1 MKYNLTVILFF
12 FITLSGFSQNT
23 RDVVYLKNGSV
34 VKGYITEMNPAEN
47 LKIKTADGSL
57 FVYKMSEVLKME
69 KEQFVGQEINQ
80 ETSTSV
86 SQEAMDSYFKNF
98 LSEKRPALNFVGV
111 SKKNGIKKEVY
122 GQRVYEIEYELI
134 MDAKQDIY
142 INTNGLSAFAESFN
156 EKFAYT
162 LQNTSGYEAA
172 LTGSKD
178 RIQKG
183 QRIVANGTIN
193 FEETDNGWRATYF
206 KNENFKTVSSNY
218 VTPEMAQKIKEERAE
233 LTARKKQE
241 GNWKTADIAEVN
253 YQPLYVKAENVPV
266 FGIVTYRIVVNKLP
280 KKCEDCRNDNM
291 AAVQDAVYETLKET
305 NRYSVVDET
314 TFKAEENTG
323 MTFISLGGID
333 FDYKTD
339 YDAAGKDNEGFTCKI
354 SYSVSARVDLKSPQ
368 EAKLNDAKTYIA
380 STKPAYYFTSKKDAF
395 DKALEELKEDLK
407 KLVLKQEPIELELV
421 SIILDK
427 RDKVDKLVFKKP
439 AHFFNKGKLD
449 FIVLKK
455 GDIVFNGE
463 NYSLKDKIAECTFKG
478 EMTAT
483 EIICDVSG
491 GRNKKV
497 LADYVG
503 NMESVIAINTGN

>member
-1 MKYNLTVILFF
+1 MKSIITIILFF
-12 FITLSGFSQNT
+12 FITLPGFSQNT

-34 VKGYITEMNPAEN
+34 IKGNITEMNPSKD
-47 LKIKTADGSL
+47 LKIKTTDGSL
-57 FVYKMSEVLKME
+57 FVYQMTEVLKME
-69 KEQFVGQEINQ
+69 KEQFVGQKINQ

-98 LSEKRPALNFVGV
+98 LAEKRPALKFVGV

-134 MDAKQDIY
+134 MEANQDIY
-142 INTNGLSAFAESFN
+142 VNTNGLSAFAENFN

-162 LQNTSGYEAA
+162 LQNSSGYEAA
-172 LTGSKD
+172 FTGSKD

-241 GNWKTADIAEVN
+241 GDWKTEDIAEVK

-291 AAVQDAVYETLKET
+291 AAVQDAVFETLKET

-314 TFKAEENTG
+314 IFNAEENSG

-333 FDYKTD
+333 FDYKVD
-339 YDAAGKDNEGFTCKI
+339 YDASGRGGEGYTCKI
-354 SYSVSARVDLKSPQ
+354 LYSVSARADLKNPQ
-368 EAKLNDAKTYIA
+368 EAKVNDTKAYIA
-380 STKPAYYFTSKKDAF
+380 STKPAYYFSSKKSAF

-427 RDKVDKLVFKKP
+427 RDKVDKLVFKRP
-439 AHFFNKGKLD
+439 THFFNKGKLD

-455 GDIVFNGE
+455 GDIVFKGE
-463 NYSLKDKIAECTFKG
+463 SYSLKDKIAECTFKG
-478 EMTAT
+478 DITAS

-491 GRNKKV
+491 GRNKKA
-497 LADYVG
+497 LGEYVG
-503 NMESVIAINTGN
+503 NTEAIIAINTGN